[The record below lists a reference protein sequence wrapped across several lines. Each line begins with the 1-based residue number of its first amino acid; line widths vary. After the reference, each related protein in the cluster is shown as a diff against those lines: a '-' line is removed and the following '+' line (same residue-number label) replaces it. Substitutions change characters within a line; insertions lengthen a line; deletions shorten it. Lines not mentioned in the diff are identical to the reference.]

1 MNKLLRA
8 IKAKNLEKIRA
19 AIESGEDVNGRDA
32 KNRLPLSIAAT
43 SGDGPTVEEL
53 LRHGADPEGTDA
65 EAMSPL
71 YKCIA
76 FGNVDGAK
84 ALIAAGANVEHS
96 APGVWTPLQKCAY
109 DGFVDVLDALLEA
122 GADPNRVVKEMS
134 PLAMAWWG
142 HPRDP
147 ARYERLI
154 ERLRAA
160 GAEVDATAREW
171 ASKRAATTGG
181 TSASAI
187 APSADGFTFS
197 LFERTKA
204 WIELFSSRRD
214 VKRRTKLEIGEP
226 VEPQMTHRTYPSDA
240 QQFAAHASTFHFAYE
255 AKAPPPPPPPAAFG
269 PEPRFALELAKVVE
283 GEPSFGEWTRAGD
296 AFLFASGRFGDP
308 CVMACDLEGNL
319 LWKTPVAKTPRW
331 IAATATHA
339 VVATRD
345 YLDESASA
353 YEWLDLATGAH
364 VGRTPAS
371 PPSVGAAVGDTV
383 FAIAYRPDAP
393 ETEMVL
399 LDGPTAPPR
408 PLPQPAKT
416 YPALACAGL
425 AIVDVGSTETVRAL
439 SPDGRLVWEI
449 PGTLHGVGDGE
460 IFVSRGDALLI
471 VDPESGAE
479 RWRRA
484 DVVSG
489 DRSHYVS
496 SAHGVVVVMTQRPA
510 ELRCYDRASGAHR
523 WTARLAEHDPSEATS
538 LASVSPSTPLITR
551 DHVFATDE
559 HYWIRAI
566 SLATGEC
573 VDWVDDRCSG
583 EFSAVLLEDGDVVR
597 MVVPDTGARGGLRFY
612 RGSHT
617 SSPPTRRSPP
627 GPPPPPP
634 PSGTL
639 YLDFSGQSDEVY
651 LELEDGTVF
660 PAEDIIMLDTDQD
673 GTGVGAWYLLS
684 QDGRSEILWDVETMA
699 HFDSLTDYLTRGAK
713 RAFSYAP
720 CWQEE
725 PETNAAPVAAVSLS
739 TSTPLPQIRKA
750 LVRRGATPEM
760 ADDLVR
766 WLGGDAALLVP
777 KPKSKPKRKSQRKA
791 RAR

>member
-122 GADPNRVVKEMS
+122 GANPNRVVKEMS

-353 YEWLDLATGAH
+353 YEWLDSRD
-364 VGRTPAS
+364 GRPRGTHAGVASERRGRRGRHGLRHRLPARRAGDRD
-371 PPSVGAAVGDTV
+371 GAAR
-383 FAIAYRPDAP
+383 RPHGA
-393 ETEMVL
+393 
-399 LDGPTAPPR
+399 TAPAAAACEDLPGPR
-408 PLPQPAKT
+408 VRGARHRRRRLHRDRAGALPRRTA
-416 YPALACAGL
+416 
-425 AIVDVGSTETVRAL
+425 
-439 SPDGRLVWEI
+439 
-449 PGTLHGVGDGE
+449 GVGDPRHAAR
-460 IFVSRGDALLI
+460 SR
-471 VDPESGAE
+471 
-479 RWRRA
+479 RR
-484 DVVSG
+484 
-489 DRSHYVS
+489 
-496 SAHGVVVVMTQRPA
+496 
-510 ELRCYDRASGAHR
+510 
-523 WTARLAEHDPSEATS
+523 
-538 LASVSPSTPLITR
+538 
-551 DHVFATDE
+551 
-559 HYWIRAI
+559 
-566 SLATGEC
+566 
-573 VDWVDDRCSG
+573 
-583 EFSAVLLEDGDVVR
+583 
-597 MVVPDTGARGGLRFY
+597 
-612 RGSHT
+612 
-617 SSPPTRRSPP
+617 
-627 GPPPPPP
+627 
-634 PSGTL
+634 
-639 YLDFSGQSDEVY
+639 
-651 LELEDGTVF
+651 
-660 PAEDIIMLDTDQD
+660 
-673 GTGVGAWYLLS
+673 
-684 QDGRSEILWDVETMA
+684 
-699 HFDSLTDYLTRGAK
+699 
-713 RAFSYAP
+713 
-720 CWQEE
+720 
-725 PETNAAPVAAVSLS
+725 
-739 TSTPLPQIRKA
+739 
-750 LVRRGATPEM
+750 
-760 ADDLVR
+760 
-766 WLGGDAALLVP
+766 
-777 KPKSKPKRKSQRKA
+777 
-791 RAR
+791 